1 MERGFAA
8 RFRQPPEWIVRAPG
22 RVNLIGEHTDYN
34 DGFVLPMAID
44 RAVWIALRPR
54 ADQLVR
60 LESLDFHETLEFDLQ
75 ALGHGGPGWGEY
87 PKGIAWALQQSGR
100 RLRGWEGVI
109 SGEVPLGAGLSSSA
123 AVELATARAFAA
135 VADLEWDPPAMA
147 QLAQRAENE
156 WVGVACGIMD
166 QLTSACGL
174 ADHAL
179 RIDCR
184 SLEIEPVPL
193 PESAS
198 VLVLDTGTR
207 RDLVSSAYNQR
218 REECRTGAQAFGLTS
233 LRDLTEEAF
242 AAGQGRLEPVI
253 RRRVRHV
260 LNENARTLRAVQA
273 LRQRE
278 LELAGRLMVQSHA
291 SLRDDFE
298 VSSPALDAMVE
309 IAAAQPGCWGARMT
323 GGGFGGCA
331 VALVDREAAGA
342 AGPRITAA
350 FRERTGI
357 QAAVYIC
364 RAAGGAEAMHV

>member
-1 MERGFAA
+1 
-8 RFRQPPEWIVRAPG
+8 
-22 RVNLIGEHTDYN
+22 
-34 DGFVLPMAID
+34 MAID
-44 RAVWIALRPR
+44 RAAWIALRPR

-60 LESLDFHETLEFDLQ
+60 LDSLDFHETLEFDLQ
-75 ALGHGGPGWGEY
+75 ALGRGGPGWGEY

-123 AVELATARAFAA
+123 AVELATARAFSA
-135 VADLEWDPPAMA
+135 VADLEWDPLAMA
-147 QLAQRAENE
+147 QLAQRAEND

-193 PESAS
+193 PELAS

-218 REECRTGAQAFGLTS
+218 REECRMGAQAFGLAS

-242 AAGQGRLEPVI
+242 ASGQGRLEPVV

-260 LNENARTLRAVQA
+260 LSENARTLRTVQA
-273 LRQRE
+273 LRLGE
-278 LELAGRLMVQSHA
+278 LELAGRLMSAEPRQ
-291 SLRDDFE
+291 
-298 VSSPALDAMVE
+298 PA
-309 IAAAQPGCWGARMT
+309 G
-323 GGGFGGCA
+323 
-331 VALVDREAAGA
+331 
-342 AGPRITAA
+342 
-350 FRERTGI
+350 
-357 QAAVYIC
+357 
-364 RAAGGAEAMHV
+364 

>member
-1 MERGFAA
+1 VERGFAA
-8 RFRQPPEWIVRAPG
+8 RFRQPAEWIVHAPG

-34 DGFVLPMAID
+34 DGYVLPMAID

>member
-1 MERGFAA
+1 MDTAPAPSASAAERAERGFAA
-8 RFRQPPEWIVRAPG
+8 RFHQPPEWIVHAPG

-34 DGFVLPMAID
+34 EGFVLPMAID
-44 RAVWIALRPR
+44 RAAWIALRPR
-54 ADQLVR
+54 DDQLVR
-60 LESLDFHETLEFDLQ
+60 LASLDFDETLEFDLQ

-87 PKGIAWALQQSGR
+87 PKGIAWALLQSGR

-123 AVELATARAFAA
+123 AVELATACAFSA
-135 VADLEWDPPAMA
+135 VADLGWDPLAMAKLA
-147 QLAQRAENE
+147 QLAEND

-218 REECRTGAQAFGLTS
+218 REECRMGAQAFGLTS

-242 AAGQGRLEPVI
+242 ASGQGRLEPVV

-260 LNENARTLRAVQA
+260 LSENARTLRAVQA
-273 LRQRE
+273 LRLRE
-278 LELAGRLMVQSHA
+278 LELAGHLMSQSHA

-309 IAAAQPGCWGARMT
+309 VAAAQPGCWG
-323 GGGFGGCA
+323 
-331 VALVDREAAGA
+331 
-342 AGPRITAA
+342 
-350 FRERTGI
+350 
-357 QAAVYIC
+357 
-364 RAAGGAEAMHV
+364 RA